1 MKKRLASLLSLIT
14 MGAMLFGSVPIT
26 TLAVNET
33 DPAVTE
39 SVTIVQEDVSLR
51 GAYEKHFLMS
61 DGSYSVTVYNE
72 PVHQNVNGVWVEV
85 DNTLRLTTDAK
96 GVAQYQTVNGITDV
110 SFAKTFQ
117 NELVTM
123 RQDEYSFSWD
133 VTAIPGTS
141 GHISATATATRAEAE
156 IIPLSL
162 SGMDAEEVKTV
173 ATKSTSTVRYNDA
186 LAQGVDVEYIVTPS
200 RVKENIILDS
210 PKDITGY
217 LVTLYTENL
226 SARLLENNEIEFYNT
241 NGKVIFTMWAPYM
254 YDSAGALSEDITLQL
269 LPKGTGCYMLSMVP
283 NAQWL
288 SDPNRVY
295 PVVID
300 PGATPSNAQRN
311 IIDNFVKEGQGVQN
325 NNLDRLYIG
334 KKDGC
339 VVRSYIRYQQMPYI
353 PVGSTINS
361 ATMHLTITR
370 GTNTANK
377 ASAYMVTGSNWESGT
392 ITWANK
398 PAASTLLAVN
408 ISHNNMSYYSFSCLS
423 AINSWYLGSP
433 VGQNANYG
441 VMIRYTDET
450 ISDYNAFYSADH
462 SEASERPALTIN
474 YQLPVIPS
482 TAIVWPAPNKYLIT
496 SEFGYRTYSNRMHR
510 GIDISC
516 DEGTELVAAIAG
528 RVSYT
533 YGDNIGNALIITQT
547 NSAFQVHYYHLQ
559 DDGYIAPAGSIVY
572 AGAPVAYSG
581 NTGNSDGAHLHFQVQ
596 YAGHNDMLF
605 NPIEIYHEDDR
616 RWNLTN
622 PNPMFVYLDDRFQGN
637 PNFNFV
643 YSASIYNAVYNSP

>member
-1 MKKRLASLLSLIT
+1 M
-14 MGAMLFGSVPIT
+14 
-26 TLAVNET
+26 
-33 DPAVTE
+33 
-39 SVTIVQEDVSLR
+39 
-51 GAYEKHFLMS
+51 
-61 DGSYSVTVYNE
+61 
-72 PVHQNVNGVWVEV
+72 
-85 DNTLRLTTDAK
+85 
-96 GVAQYQTVNGITDV
+96 NGITDV

-123 RQDEYSFSWD
+123 RQDEYSVSWD

-300 PGATPSNAQRN
+300 PNVSTTTQQN
-311 IIDNFVKEGQGVQN
+311 IADNYVLEGQGVQN
-325 NNLDRLYIG
+325 SSHDRLYIG
-334 KKDGC
+334 NKSGSTA
-339 VVRSYIRYQQMPYI
+339 RAYIKYTRMPYLPTGTQI
-353 PVGSTINS
+353 LN
-361 ATMHLTITR
+361 ATMKLFITQ
-370 GTNTANK
+370 GTNTAYT
-377 ASAYMVTGSNWESGT
+377 ASAYRVMGGDWSANQ

-398 PAASTLLAVN
+398 PIASLPIATN
-408 ISHNNMSYYSFSCLS
+408 ISHNNKSYYTFSCLS
-423 AINSWYLGSP
+423 AVSTWYSGDP
-433 VGQNANYG
+433 HGQNLNYG
-441 VMIRYTDET
+441 FMIRYNDE
-450 ISDYNAFYSADH
+450 SVNDYNAFYSGDC
-462 SEASERPALTIN
+462 STASNRPLLTIQYMPAVDQGN
-474 YQLPVIPS
+474 
-482 TAIVWPAPNKYLIT
+482 IVWPAPNKYYIT
-496 SEFGYRTYSNRMHR
+496 SEFGYRTFSNRMHR

-516 DEGTELVAAIAG
+516 EEGTELVAAISGTVHLDWGSSAG
-528 RVSYT
+528 NMLV
-533 YGDNIGNALIITQT
+533 ITKP
-547 NSAFQVHYYHLQ
+547 NSDFQAHYYHLK
-559 DDGYIAPAGSIVY
+559 DNGYLVNEGVFVQAGDPIAL
-572 AGAPVAYSG
+572 SG
-581 NTGNSDGAHLHFQVQ
+581 NTGDSSGAHLHFQLQ
-596 YAGHNDMLF
+596 YSNNNQLY
-605 NPIEIYHEDDR
+605 NPIEIYHEDDCR
-616 RWNLTN
+616 YGETN
-622 PNPMFVYLDDRFQGN
+622 PNPMFIRDGDSYIPN
-637 PNFNFV
+637 PNFSYV
-643 YSASIYNAVYNSP
+643 YVASRYNAVYNSPNGS